1 MFPQQTDSNPTGQ
14 ERIEQ
19 RLRHHPQQSQQTPP
33 TSYFAVPG
41 IRSPTASPRQPVI
54 SPPYRRVAD
63 QSSSFYSLPGSTP
76 FHSFA
81 SQQQY
86 IKQEPI
92 PGPPELLIDPTEDPS
107 ATPPASIFSPE
118 HFAGDPSGSRPMS
131 SYSSSSQDS
140 VYSTPGPQSYRLVSP
155 YTMNDPRIM
164 SQVSPGLVYV
174 SSLFDFFDFISL
186 RYPSHQSPYFLEIP
200 R

>member
-1 MFPQQTDSNPTGQ
+1 MFPQQTDNNTTESKQPGQ

-33 TSYFAVPG
+33 ASYFAVPG
-41 IRSPTASPRQPVI
+41 LRSPTASPRQPIVL
-54 SPPYRRVAD
+54 PPYRPGVGQTPHSAD
-63 QSSSFYSLPGSTP
+63 PSSGFYSIPGSSP

-81 SQQQY
+81 SQQY

-92 PGPPELLIDPTEDPS
+92 PGPPELLIDTVEDRS

-118 HFAGDPSGSRPMS
+118 YFTGDPSGSRPMS

-174 SSLFDFFDFISL
+174 SSLFGFIDL
-186 RYPSHQSPYFLEIP
+186 FP
-200 R
+200 